1 VIQVM
6 VEVKHWRELGQG
18 RQTQW
23 SLRLTATHSFTSTY
37 FGGATMVLKDPL
49 TSAALT
55 NGWQRYSGL
64 LPDGEGG
71 EPVSSAPGDGRGSK

>member
-1 VIQVM
+1 
-6 VEVKHWRELGQG
+6 
-18 RQTQW
+18 
-23 SLRLTATHSFTSTY
+23 
-37 FGGATMVLKDPL
+37 MVLKDPL